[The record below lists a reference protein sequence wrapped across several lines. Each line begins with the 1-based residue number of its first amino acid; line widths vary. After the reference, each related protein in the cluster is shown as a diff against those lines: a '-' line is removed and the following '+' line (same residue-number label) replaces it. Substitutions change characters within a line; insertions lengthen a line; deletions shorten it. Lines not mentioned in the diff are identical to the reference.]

1 MYIFHTFSL
10 CKNFL
15 RNIQGG
21 VFFSML
27 YDKWLAVIGQANKK
41 ERISAVQRELST
53 AGFGTTKMQAISS
66 HECD

>member
-1 MYIFHTFSL
+1 
-10 CKNFL
+10 
-15 RNIQGG
+15 
-21 VFFSML
+21 ML

-41 ERISAVQRELST
+41 ARISAVQRELST